1 MSAASIFSKFN
12 ELEARIQEL
21 TEKLNNSS
29 SVTIQPMPQPASL
42 VNTDDVMARLIA
54 VENSLNNTSVSVR
67 LEALESNLNDLK
79 NEQNVQTVSQSPD
92 LDIMNTKIST
102 LEAKLLEVQTPT
114 YDNKLNI
121 LEESTVAFQ
130 HNMNEKVQAINEN
143 LNELN
148 LFKTDETTV
157 LKNKFEQYDNKF
169 VEINNTV
176 NEINAKLTDLLN
188 IGSSLEN
195 RLQLLEAS
203 KAVPDQTVEEA
214 TEPVPE

>member
-21 TEKLNNSS
+21 TEKLNGS
-29 SVTIQPMPQPASL
+29 SVSVAPMPQPASL
-42 VNTDDVMARLIA
+42 VNTDDIMARLIA
-54 VENSLNNTSVSVR
+54 IESNMNNTSVSSR
-67 LEALESNLNDLK
+67 LDVLESTLNDLK
-79 NEQNVQTVSQSPD
+79 NEQTVQTVSPLPE
-92 LDIMNTKIST
+92 LDILNTKIST
-102 LEAKLLEVQTPT
+102 LEAKLLEIQMPT
-114 YDNKLNI
+114 NDNKLNI
-121 LEESTVAFQ
+121 LEESTVEFQ

-169 VEINNTV
+169 VEL
-176 NEINAKLTDLLN
+176 NAKIANL
-188 IGSSLEN
+188 
-195 RLQLLEAS
+195 LLEV
-203 KAVPDQTVEEA
+203 KAAPDESIPEPVEP